1 MISCQSTGFDYGEI
15 TYFKTYNVNW
25 RRGYTTRHIEIDPYF
40 GIVRWGSDESYPQP
54 ILFYKWNDID
64 LLASTI
70 TAEEAIKIA
79 NINGGE
85 IARLK
90 EENNCYINLRTP
102 ASFRSNNDNWSI
114 DIISNQLIFKVYIDP
129 YTGRI
134 ENQE

>member
-1 MISCQSTGFDYGEI
+1 M
-15 TYFKTYNVNW
+15 
-25 RRGYTTRHIEIDPYF
+25 
-40 GIVRWGSDESYPQP
+40 
-54 ILFYKWNDID
+54 FYKWNDID